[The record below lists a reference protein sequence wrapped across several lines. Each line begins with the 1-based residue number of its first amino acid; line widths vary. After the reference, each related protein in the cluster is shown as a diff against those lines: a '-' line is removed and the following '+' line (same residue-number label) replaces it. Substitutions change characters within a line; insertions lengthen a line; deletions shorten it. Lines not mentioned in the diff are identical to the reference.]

1 MKVNFALVGT
11 GKFAHKHAKA
21 IKSSKNSELIA
32 VFSRTKEKAEQFA
45 QIYKIKP
52 YSDFNELL
60 KNKEIN
66 ALDIVTINNL
76 HADLGILGAEAKKH
90 ILVEK
95 PIDTSLEKAEQLIKT
110 CEKNNVKLS
119 VISQHRFDSAVQWSK
134 KEIDKGNLGN
144 LFLGNISIKWNR
156 NKKYYESWRKYNNFT
171 GGGVLILQTI
181 HYIDLL
187 LWIFGDVKSVYGKI
201 ETKLHSIEDE
211 DTAVA
216 VLKFKSGA
224 IATIDSTTAVIKT
237 LKDKLEIHGTKGS
250 INLEGNKI
258 FNIVKTINIGK
269 KKRLISFFKFKR
281 GLIKDQIQDFI
292 YSINNNKTPFITG
305 VDGKKTLEVILSI
318 YKSSKLN
325 KEINLN

>member
-156 NKKYYESWRKYNNFT
+156 NKKYYDSSDKWKKTNKFS
-171 GGGVLILQTI
+171 GGGVLIMQTI

-187 LWIFGDVKSVYGKI
+187 LFLFGNIKSVYGKI
-201 ETKLHSIEDE
+201 ETK
-211 DTAVA
+211 
-216 VLKFKSGA
+216 
-224 IATIDSTTAVIKT
+224 
-237 LKDKLEIHGTKGS
+237 IHD
-250 INLEGNKI
+250 I
-258 FNIVKTINIGK
+258 
-269 KKRLISFFKFKR
+269 
-281 GLIKDQIQDFI
+281 
-292 YSINNNKTPFITG
+292 
-305 VDGKKTLEVILSI
+305 
-318 YKSSKLN
+318 
-325 KEINLN
+325 